1 MSRASSEKLIRAYY
15 TAHGIGDIDGML
27 KLLADGVIHDPADG
41 ARELGKA
48 AFRARYE
55 QARARC
61 QESVADMALMGD
73 KEGRRMAA
81 EFTVMGRHL
90 DSGQGY
96 GMPAGAFFLIDE
108 RKILRLTEYRQDKSS

>member
-1 MSRASSEKLIRAYY
+1 MSRASSEKLIHAYY

-55 QARARC
+55 QARALPGIRGRHG
-61 QESVADMALMGD
+61 ADGD

-81 EFTVMGRHL
+81 EFTVMGRLL
-90 DSGQGY
+90 DTGREY
-96 GMPAGAFFLIDE
+96 GTLAGAFFLIDE